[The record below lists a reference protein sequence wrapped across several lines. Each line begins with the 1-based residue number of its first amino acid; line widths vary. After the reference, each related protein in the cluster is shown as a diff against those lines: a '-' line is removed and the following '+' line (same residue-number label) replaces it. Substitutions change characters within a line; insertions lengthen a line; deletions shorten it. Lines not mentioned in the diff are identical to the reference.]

1 MTAIILTIVYFIHPF
16 HVSVTDIK
24 FIKDKKSLQI
34 SSRIFLDDL
43 ELALQDYTNLEKLDI
58 MDENNRNFISESI
71 NRYLHE
77 KIILKDGKN
86 REYKLVYL
94 GMEIEDDVMW
104 CYLEVEKVKKI
115 ESIIVTNKILHE
127 VWSDQ
132 ENLVHFRAFDSVK
145 SARLFKGDESKTF
158 EWN

>member
-1 MTAIILTIVYFIHPF
+1 MVSIIFTIVCIIHPF

-24 FIKDKKSLQI
+24 YNKDKKSIQI

-43 ELALQDYTNLEKLDI
+43 ELALQAYTNQEGLDI
-58 MDENNRNFISESI
+58 VDENNWDFINE
-71 NRYLHE
+71 NLKRYLLN

-86 REYKLVYL
+86 REYKLVYV
-94 GMEIEDDVMW
+94 GIEIEDDVMW

-115 ESIIVTNKILHE
+115 QSIIVTNKILHE

-132 ENLVHFRAFDSVK
+132 ENLVHFRAFDRVK
-145 SARLFKGDESKTF
+145 SARLFKGEESQIF
-158 EWN
+158 EWQ